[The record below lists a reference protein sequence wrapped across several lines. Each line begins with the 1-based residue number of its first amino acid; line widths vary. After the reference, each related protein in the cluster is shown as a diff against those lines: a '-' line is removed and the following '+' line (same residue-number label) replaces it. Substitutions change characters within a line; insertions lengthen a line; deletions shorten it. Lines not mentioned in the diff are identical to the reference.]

1 MGSFSGIRIEFC
13 AINFILLQQ
22 LGGEN
27 KKWHYQVDSET
38 PEGKSYIFFF
48 PYSNFL

>member
-1 MGSFSGIRIEFC
+1 MMGSFSGIRIEFC

-48 PYSNFL
+48 PLQ